1 MERLMQQHIRWFY
14 ATLLFIIVV
23 QFIGTIVEVIAGGF
37 LCGTI
42 ISMML
47 FLINVMLLIGAIRH
61 NLKQQFTECKED
73 ARILRFTLALLALF
87 RMLSCTCSENFDWI
101 RLTDYIM
108 IIGVIEVV
116 LSHRIKSIE
125 HLENLA
131 SKIGKVSETPDQ
143 KGDK

>member
-1 MERLMQQHIRWFY
+1 MERLTQQHIRIFY
-14 ATLLFIIVV
+14 MTLLTIIIIQLV
-23 QFIGTIVEVIAGGF
+23 GTIVEVIIGGF

-42 ISMML
+42 ISIML
-47 FLINVMLLIGAIRH
+47 FLVNIILLVGAMRH

-87 RMLSCTCSENFDWI
+87 HMLSCICAEHFDWI

-108 IIGVIEVV
+108 ITGVIEVM
-116 LSHRIKSIE
+116 LSYRIKSIE

-131 SKIGKVSETPDQ
+131 SKIR
-143 KGDK
+143 

>member
-1 MERLMQQHIRWFY
+1 MERLTQQHIRIFY
-14 ATLLFIIVV
+14 MTLLTIIIIQLVG
-23 QFIGTIVEVIAGGF
+23 IIVEVIIGGF

-42 ISMML
+42 ISIML
-47 FLINVMLLIGAIRH
+47 FLVNIILLVGAMRH

-87 RMLSCTCSENFDWI
+87 RMLSCICAEHFDWI

-108 IIGVIEVV
+108 ITGVIEVI
-116 LSHRIKSIE
+116 LSYRIKSIE

-131 SKIGKVSETPDQ
+131 SKIR
-143 KGDK
+143 

>member
-1 MERLMQQHIRWFY
+1 MERLTQQHIRIFY
-14 ATLLFIIVV
+14 MTLLTIIIIQLV
-23 QFIGTIVEVIAGGF
+23 GTIVEVIIGGF

-42 ISMML
+42 ISIML
-47 FLINVMLLIGAIRH
+47 FLVNIILLVGAMRH

-87 RMLSCTCSENFDWI
+87 RMLSCICAEHFNWI

-108 IIGVIEVV
+108 ITGVIEVI
-116 LSHRIKSIE
+116 LSYRIKSIE

-131 SKIGKVSETPDQ
+131 SKIR
-143 KGDK
+143 